1 MNTRIILSAAC
12 AVALSLTSVAHAQG
26 TPAQK
31 NAQPAATTSTSS
43 TTEYGGV
50 SGTTMAMGNPAHP
63 AWAPPA
69 SCGHLARCNP
79 NSGH

>member
-12 AVALSLTSVAHAQG
+12 TVALSLTSVAHAQG
-26 TPAQK
+26 TPAQQ
-31 NAQPAATTSTSS
+31 NAQPAPTTSTPG

-50 SGTTMAMGNPAHP
+50 SGTTMAMGNAAHP
-63 AWAPPA
+63 AWTLPA
-69 SCGHLARCNP
+69 SCGHMARCNP

>member
-12 AVALSLTSVAHAQG
+12 TVALSLTSVAHAQG
-26 TPAQK
+26 TPAQQ
-31 NAQPAATTSTSS
+31 NAQPAPTTSTPG

-50 SGTTMAMGNPAHP
+50 SGTTMAMGNPAHA

-69 SCGHLARCNP
+69 TCGHLARCTP